1 MSAIKI
7 VIVTNLYPLPWQSTR
22 GMFNFQ
28 QFSLLAK
35 KMDVF
40 LLVPVAFPDWYKHRN
55 QVEKNDR
62 VKIVPYFYLP
72 KFGRRFYGKLMTWSL
87 KLSAGKWLKNI
98 SPDKVLASWAY
109 PDAVAALDLAKK
121 INADF
126 YLKVHGSD
134 INMHASYPAR
144 AKQIVRMANRAKGI
158 LSVSKDLAN
167 KMVRLG
173 VNRSLI
179 KVIYNGVNLEKF
191 KPVAGTEKCNEIIFI
206 GNLKREKGVLEL
218 LDGFAKIAEKHP
230 EIVLNYIGGGPMLT
244 TLKNKVASLNLNNR
258 VNFLGVLSHQELPG
272 IIAKAKI
279 LALPSYNEGVPNVI
293 LEAMACGTTVVATSV
308 GGIPEVVTSDTA
320 ILSEEI
326 SADGV
331 AKALDSAITSSWSQ
345 TKIRAHAEQFS
356 WQRNIEQL
364 TQLLNR

>member
-1 MSAIKI
+1 MSVTKI
-7 VIVTNLYPLPWQSTR
+7 VIVTNLYPLPWQPTR
-22 GMFNFQ
+22 GIFNFQ
-28 QFSLLAK
+28 QFSLLAE

-55 QVEKNDR
+55 EVKKNDR
-62 VKIVPYFYLP
+62 IKIVPYFYLP
-72 KFGRRFYGKLMTWSL
+72 KFGRRFYGKLMAWSL
-87 KLSAGKWLKNI
+87 KLLAGQWIKDIAPNKI
-98 SPDKVLASWAY
+98 LASWAY
-109 PDAVAALDLAKK
+109 PDGVAALDLAKK
-121 INADF
+121 VNADF

-134 INMHASYPAR
+134 VNMHASFPPR
-144 AKQIVRMANRAKGI
+144 AKQIVRMANQAKGI

-167 KMVRLG
+167 KMVNLG
-173 VNRSLI
+173 VNGSLI
-179 KVIYNGVNLEKF
+179 KAIYNGVDLEKF
-191 KPVAGTEKCNEIIFI
+191 KPLDKVKKNNEIIFV

-218 LDGFAKIAEKHP
+218 LDGFAKIADKHL
-230 EIVLNYIGGGPMLT
+230 EIMLNYIGSGPMLT
-244 TLKNKVASLNLNNR
+244 ILKNKVASLNLNGR
-258 VNFLGVLSHQELPG
+258 VNFLGILPHEELPG

-293 LEAMACGTTVVATSV
+293 LEAMACGTAVVATSV

-356 WQRNIEQL
+356 WQRNVEQL